1 MNLTMLIT
9 ISFMSALYLAIGYGI
24 NKDNA
29 SYLVAGYNT
38 MDKERQNKFDIE
50 GYLNFFNPFFKR
62 LSLFPPITY
71 ALCFLAFSGDII
83 MIIWSC
89 LQIAPFIL
97 FTVKSRGYG

>member
-1 MNLTMLIT
+1 MLIT
-9 ISFMSALYLAIGYGI
+9 VLSMSVLYLVIGYGI

-29 SYLVAGYNT
+29 RYLIAGYNT
-38 MDKERQNKFDIE
+38 MDKERQDKFDIE

-71 ALCFLAFSGDII
+71 ALCFLVFSGDII
-83 MIIWSC
+83 MNVWSC

-97 FTVKSRGYG
+97 FTLKSRGYG